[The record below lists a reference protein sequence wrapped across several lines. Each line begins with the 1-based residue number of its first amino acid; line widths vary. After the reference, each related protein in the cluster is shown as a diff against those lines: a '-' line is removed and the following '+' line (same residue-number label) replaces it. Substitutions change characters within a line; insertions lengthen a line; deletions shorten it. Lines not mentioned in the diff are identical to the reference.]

1 MKRLYFFLIIAFALL
16 NHSDTLAQY
25 SFKNQ
30 RNYKP
35 FGTAFIDTVGIRSCS
50 FISEILEIRFWRVT
64 YTNTAHQL
72 FILQQTNTQ
81 KWILKK
87 YSFCSWDW
95 KDFSNIKMSTPALS
109 PDWNSRWDSLMSNQL
124 LMIPTQSEIQKKWRA
139 SDGTVTAIADG
150 HKYIVELLTKRRKRK
165 YSYSNPELNL
175 QHYDLGNSEL
185 IQMNKILKF
194 LDDEFK
200 FNSFICDKCD

>member
-1 MKRLYFFLIIAFALL
+1 MKRLYFFLIITFALL
-16 NHSDTLAQY
+16 NHFDALAQY

-35 FGTAFIDTVGIRSCS
+35 FGTAFIDTVGIGSCS

-81 KWILKK
+81 NWVLKK

-109 PDWNSRWDSLMSNQL
+109 PDWNLRWDSLMSNQFL
-124 LMIPTQSEIQKKWRA
+124 TMPTQSEIQKKWSA
-139 SDGTVTAIADG
+139 SDGTVAVIADG
-150 HKYIVELLTKRRKRK
+150 HKYVVELLTKKKKRS
-165 YSYSNPELNL
+165 YSYLNPESNL
-175 QHYDLGNSEL
+175 RHYDLGNSEL
-185 IQMNKILKF
+185 IQMNKILKL
-194 LDDEFK
+194 LDDELK
-200 FNSFICDKCD
+200 FNSLFFDKCD